1 MVSSGIVESKSKSI
15 ISKSLQLFYM
25 FFETVLIQFIYL
37 ITLFNLLVFYILF
50 SFLRQPNNLEQGID
64 VSLNV

>member
-15 ISKSLQLFYM
+15 ISKSLQLYYM
-25 FFETVLIQFIYL
+25 LFETVLIQFIYL